1 MYHLI
6 VYAADVSQQSSSEGH
21 ELTLGLVVAFVVM
34 ALIVRYFKAILF
46 LFAVMLLSLLFV
58 GILEIEP
65 LIMQIIGSS
74 PSTRT

>member
-1 MYHLI
+1 MYHLA
-6 VYAADVSQQSSSEGH
+6 VYAAHVSEQSSSGGH
-21 ELTLGLVVAFVVM
+21 ELTVGLAVALVAM

-65 LIMQIIGSS
+65 LIMQIIGSPS
-74 PSTRT
+74 STRT